1 MVRVIV
7 TKKFY
12 FSWDF
17 LWMEFSCLRA
27 QSPWCPHLISMELFV
42 LIKERVRAQLGLWWW
57 GSVGSSG
64 LGKLL
69 GATCLFILLMKKV
82 RLKKKMAFPSLLEAL
97 RSVWTQISPKRTPSA
112 VGGTIPK
119 FFLIILAHHMAS
131 QCRRS
136 SSRESFSQRIRP
148 LSGVF

>member
-82 RLKKKMAFPSLLEAL
+82 RLKKKWLFQVYWKHSGQSEPRFPQNAPQVLLVGPSPSSSLLFWPITWRHSVEGPHQGKVSL
-97 RSVWTQISPKRTPSA
+97 R
-112 VGGTIPK
+112 
-119 FFLIILAHHMAS
+119 
-131 QCRRS
+131 
-136 SSRESFSQRIRP
+136 E
-148 LSGVF
+148 